1 MPNAVRAHMLR
12 PYRSDKSITA
22 LGARRRGTIGCPPGS
37 CIEHEHPPF
46 FVPLSRGG
54 VAALIMDRGRNC
66 APHIHSGSSK
76 IYGMGCGAATPDAF
90 ERAVLSCV

>member
-1 MPNAVRAHMLR
+1 MPNAMLAHMLR
-12 PYRSDKSITA
+12 PYGSDKSIAA

-37 CIEHEHPPF
+37 CIEHEHPPCF
-46 FVPLSRGG
+46 CPPFARG
-54 VAALIMDRGRNC
+54 VAALIMNRGRNC

-76 IYGMGCGAATPDAF
+76 IYGIGCGAATPDAF